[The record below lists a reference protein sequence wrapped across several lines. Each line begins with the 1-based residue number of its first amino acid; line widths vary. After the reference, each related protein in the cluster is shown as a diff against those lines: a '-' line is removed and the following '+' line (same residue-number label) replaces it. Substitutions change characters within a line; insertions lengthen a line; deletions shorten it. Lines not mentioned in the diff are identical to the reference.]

1 MVGPESDMKEIES
14 CCDIEGHMGSDNK
27 FYLLDF
33 ARVAPPEP
41 PIMKL
46 NFSS

>member
-1 MVGPESDMKEIES
+1 MVGPDDNLTEVDS
-14 CCDIEGHMGSDNK
+14 CADIEGHLGTDDGR

-41 PIMKL
+41 SNGK
-46 NFSS
+46 

>member
-1 MVGPESDMKEIES
+1 MVGPEEELKEIDS
-14 CCDIEGHMGSDNK
+14 CCDIEGHMGTDGR

-41 PIMKL
+41 PTEK
-46 NFSS
+46 